1 MTKKVVA
8 MAAAIAGGALFADI
22 PESVD
27 VLVLGGTVR
36 GVSAAVAAKEAGADV
51 YLVAPRPFLGEDIAG
66 KLRLKKPAGEMGP
79 ICSAIY
85 DPKGHEGSYAFGD
98 TTPAQAKKALD
109 RALLDAKV
117 PFVTWTIGAEYVR
130 DADGKIAGAK
140 VVNRNGEKTIRA
152 KCVIDARDRLGE
164 IAKGEYPFVRYIISG
179 EAPKSPKVKAT
190 AVSDA
195 IEIKE
200 GSRGPFQSKNQPKKI
215 AARLWRCEM
224 TLPMEDGS
232 ARSLAAAEQLA
243 RDLTWTPT
251 QIDSADSIIFG
262 SDAYDAAAEERLGRS
277 QGAMAA
283 ERAKSA
289 EIPVIADE
297 KSGDQKGR
305 DIRKIQVK
313 QLEYAGHQKTRKKR
327 NRNRKQRTHGK
338 HLLPY
343 IVLPKEETS
352 PDLTSRCGRPF
363 GQYLFKFCEAVP
375 TAPSSPPRE

>member
-1 MTKKVVA
+1 MTMTKKVVA
-8 MAAAIAGGALFADI
+8 MAAALAGAALFADI

-66 KLRLKKPAGEMGP
+66 KLRLKKPAGELGP

-117 PFVTWTIGAEYVR
+117 PFVTWTISAEYVR
-130 DADGKIAGAK
+130 DSDGKIAGAK
-140 VVNRNGEKTIRA
+140 VVNRNGERTIRA

-190 AVSDA
+190 AISDA

-200 GSRGPFQSKNQPKKI
+200 GVRGPFQSKNQPKKI

-243 RDLTWTPT
+243 RDLTHGPRRRSTPRT
-251 QIDSADSIIFG
+251 PSSSAPTRTTRRPRRG
-262 SDAYDAAAEERLGRS
+262 SDAPRARWPRS
-277 QGAMAA
+277 A
-283 ERAKSA
+283 R
-289 EIPVIADE
+289 
-297 KSGDQKGR
+297 
-305 DIRKIQVK
+305 
-313 QLEYAGHQKTRKKR
+313 
-327 NRNRKQRTHGK
+327 
-338 HLLPY
+338 
-343 IVLPKEETS
+343 
-352 PDLTSRCGRPF
+352 
-363 GQYLFKFCEAVP
+363 
-375 TAPSSPPRE
+375 SPPRSR